1 MKKIYCLLTVLCGV
15 LVMTGCKNGETY
27 SDLKEAERDAIN
39 RYIQNENIKV
49 ISQAEFTKQG
59 ETTDVSMNE
68 FVYLDKSGVYMQ
80 IVRQGCGTK
89 MKDGETLEI
98 LARFSE
104 YNIKE
109 GQFVLRFFCLRSHVH
124 LPRFGI
130 SAFRMDG
137 ATGLCEPGQMGR
149 WRDSEGVP
157 DSAPFTG
164 NGRCLVECLPLL
176 LRDYL
181 RKS

>member
-109 GQFVLRFFCLRSHVH
+109 DKMLVRNDIPYYVIYNNQRYDYS
-124 LPRFGI
+124 
-130 SAFRMDG
+130 
-137 ATGLCEPGQMGR
+137 
-149 WRDSEGVP
+149 
-157 DSAPFTG
+157 SAPDKMSVERLGSSFSG
-164 NGRCLVECLPLL
+164 SFVSRRCA
-176 LRDYL
+176 
-181 RKS
+181 

>member
-68 FVYLDKSGVYMQ
+68 FVYLDKSGV
-80 IVRQGCGTK
+80 
-89 MKDGETLEI
+89 
-98 LARFSE
+98 
-104 YNIKE
+104 
-109 GQFVLRFFCLRSHVH
+109 
-124 LPRFGI
+124 
-130 SAFRMDG
+130 
-137 ATGLCEPGQMGR
+137 
-149 WRDSEGVP
+149 
-157 DSAPFTG
+157 
-164 NGRCLVECLPLL
+164 
-176 LRDYL
+176 
-181 RKS
+181 